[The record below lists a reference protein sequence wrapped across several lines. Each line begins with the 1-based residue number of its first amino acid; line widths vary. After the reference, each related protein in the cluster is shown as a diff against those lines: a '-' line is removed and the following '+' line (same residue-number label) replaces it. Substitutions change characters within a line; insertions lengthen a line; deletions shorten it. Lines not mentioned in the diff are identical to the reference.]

1 MSQPFI
7 LAIDEG
13 TTNAKAI
20 AVGQSGDVLSK
31 ASIPV
36 QLRHPHPGWAEQD
49 PEEIWAATEEAMK
62 SCLMGLDERLLAGI
76 AISSQRESV
85 LIWDRS
91 SGEAL
96 TPLVS
101 WQCRRSE
108 KICAEIAKN
117 PEVELVRELTGSVI
131 DPLFSASKINWLLN
145 NIDNGIARALNG
157 ELCAGTVDS
166 WLVWKLT
173 GGKQFV
179 TDVSNASRYQLFN
192 INTLCWEPILLELY
206 QIPVQCLPEVL
217 PSSGER
223 GVTSGVSCVADGV
236 LILSQTG
243 DSHAALYGQGG
254 FNPSI
259 VKATY
264 GTGSSLMVRI
274 DEAPKHYL
282 GVSTTVA
289 WDDGKPSLAM
299 EGNITHTGS
308 GIKFISRMLGIKDM
322 SKLSDMAW
330 SVEDTEGVFFVPALA
345 GLGAPYWDVK
355 ACGLITGL
363 TDAST
368 PFHIARAAFEAVA
381 FQIADLF
388 FTMQLSAGV
397 KFSTLSVDG
406 GPSKN
411 RQLIQFQADLLQV
424 PIIRNENAEIS
435 ALGAAYMAGRAL
447 GWWPEYSDL
456 DALPRVVEIIQ
467 PNPENTLIKDNYKQW
482 KVAIEK
488 ARYYP
493 SKLPINGATENIG

>member
-20 AVGQSGDVLSK
+20 AVSKTGDVLSK
-31 ASIPV
+31 GSVPV
-36 QLRHPHPGWAEQD
+36 QLVHPHPGWAEQD
-49 PEEIWAATEEAMK
+49 PESIWAATEAAMQ
-62 SCLMGLDERLLAGI
+62 SSLETLNSGLLSGI
-76 AISSQRESV
+76 AISNQRESV
-85 LIWDRS
+85 LIWERS

-108 KICAEIAKN
+108 DICAEIAKK
-117 PEVELVRELTGSVI
+117 PEAEQVKALTGSVI
-131 DPLFSASKINWLLN
+131 DPLFPASKIRWLLDS
-145 NIDNGIARALNG
+145 IENGTERALNG

-179 TDVSNASRYQLFN
+179 TDASNASRYQLFN
-192 INTLCWEPILLELY
+192 INTFSWDPLLLDLY
-206 QIPVQCLPEVL
+206 QIPQQCLPEVR

-236 LILSQTG
+236 PILSQAG

-254 FNPSI
+254 FNPGV

-274 DEAPKHYL
+274 NETPKRDL
-282 GVSTTVA
+282 GVCTTVA

-308 GIKFISRMLGIKDM
+308 GIKFISKMLGIEDIN
-322 SKLSDMAW
+322 KLSEMAW
-330 SVEDTEGVFFVPALA
+330 SVEDTGGVFFVPALA

-355 ACGLITGL
+355 ARGLITGL
-363 TDAST
+363 TDAAT
-368 PFHIARAAFEAVA
+368 PAHIARAAFESVA
-381 FQIADLF
+381 YQVADLLF
-388 FTMQLSAGV
+388 AMEASAEISLSE
-397 KFSTLSVDG
+397 LSVDG
-406 GPSKN
+406 GPTNN
-411 RQLIQFQADLLQV
+411 RQLMQFQADLLQKRIV
-424 PIIRNENAEIS
+424 KRDVVEVS
-435 ALGAAYMAGRAL
+435 ALGAAFLAGKAL
-447 GWWPEYSDL
+447 GWWPNDN
-456 DALPRVVEIIQ
+456 ALSQLLPASEVIE
-467 PNPENTLIKDNYKQW
+467 PNPNADSIRKNYKSW
-482 KVAIEK
+482 KQAVSR
-488 ARYYP
+488 ARFQ
-493 SKLPINGATENIG
+493 SNDEEVK